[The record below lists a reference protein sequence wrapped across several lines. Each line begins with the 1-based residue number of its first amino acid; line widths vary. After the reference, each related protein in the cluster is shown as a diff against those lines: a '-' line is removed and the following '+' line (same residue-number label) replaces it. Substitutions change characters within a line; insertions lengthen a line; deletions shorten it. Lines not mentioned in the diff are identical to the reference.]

1 MPSVSFI
8 VPAFNEV
15 NRLAVCLASIRA
27 QKGNFDI
34 IVVDNNSN
42 DGSAGVARQF
52 TDKVVACTEQGIGVA
67 RNRGATAS
75 TAELLAF
82 VDADAVLCPRWL
94 ERGQA
99 HLVSR
104 RCDAVT
110 GLNYFSEPNFLRFV
124 LYNTYSIGFLFF
136 LAARSIAG
144 RSVVAGNNLLIRKR
158 TLEAARGFPRFVGED
173 IKLSSILNAS
183 GCRVGFCPSMR
194 ISYSSRRF
202 RREGFFRV
210 VRLWLETLARD
221 IPEATYALDY
231 NRPANRSE
239 SI

>member
-15 NRLAVCLASIRA
+15 HRLPACLTSIRA
-27 QKGNFDI
+27 QKGDFEL

-42 DGSAGVARQF
+42 DGSAEIARQF
-52 TDKVVACTEQGIGVA
+52 TDKVVTCTEQGIGA
-67 RNRGATAS
+67 TRNCGAAAS

-82 VDADAVLCPRWL
+82 IDADAVLCPQWL
-94 ERGQA
+94 ERGHA
-99 HLVSR
+99 HLVSCR
-104 RCDAVT
+104 YDAVT
-110 GLNYFSEPNFLRFV
+110 GLNFFSEPSFLRFV
-124 LYNTYSIGFLFF
+124 LYNTYSIGFLLF
-136 LAARSIAG
+136 LAARSMAG
-144 RSVVAGNNLLIRKR
+144 RPVVAGNNLLIRKR
-158 TLEAARGFPRFVGED
+158 TLDAARGFPRFVGED